1 MSWQNVLALAV
12 FVIVCGIIAYVGDI
26 LGRRM
31 GKRRLSLFGLR
42 PRHTAIVMTTITGM
56 LIAIFTIA
64 LMATLSKEVQQL
76 VLRGAEVLQDLHTTQ
91 KAYSRATKEL
101 SAQKRIVE
109 LARSQAKSA
118 VQQRNRLAA
127 ELDVID
133 RSLAKLTADLR
144 RNEAA
149 LRAADRRLSSTK
161 GDLTNANRE
170 IAQRRVLIAR
180 QQVGIKYLLDKRKWI
195 ENEIEPLYKGLRERR
210 IIFRP
215 DEEIARRVIVSAQ
228 TKRKIKNEVLA
239 LLDEADKRARAEGA
253 KIGDKNRAVAILP
266 VQVEVEGRYLEEAQ
280 NIDLVTDKIFS
291 GSGSVVLVIV
301 SVGNAA
307 EGETTLVDFKPYYN
321 RLVYSSGDEVTG
333 TLMDGGAS
341 RGQIFNNVVVFLRN
355 EVRSAAIGKGVIP
368 AFDQEGRPSVGQIA
382 GDQLF
387 DLVDRVKATGKLV
400 QVTARAS
407 REIWSADPLDLS
419 FDVSEP
425 K

>member
-31 GKRRLSLFGLR
+31 GKRRLTLFGLR

-64 LMATLSKEVQQL
+64 IMATLSKEVQQL
-76 VLRGAEVLQDLHTTQ
+76 VLRGAEVLQDLRTTQ
-91 KAYSRATKEL
+91 KAYSRATREL
-101 SAQKRIVE
+101 SAQKRIVQ
-109 LARSQAKSA
+109 LARSQAVSA
-118 VQQRNRLAA
+118 VQERNRLAA

-144 RNEAA
+144 HNEQA
-149 LRAADRRLSSTK
+149 LHTAEKRLSTTK
-161 GDLTNANRE
+161 GDLTAAKLE
-170 IAQRRVLIAR
+170 IAKRRAEITR
-180 QQVGIKYLLDKRKWI
+180 QKAGIKSFRDYRTRIMD
-195 ENEIEPLYKGLRERR
+195 EFAPLYKGLRERR

-215 DEEIARRVIVSAQ
+215 DEEIARKVIVSAQ
-228 TKRKIKNEVLA
+228 TKRKIKNDVLA

-253 KIGDKNRAVAILP
+253 KIGDNNRAVGILP
-266 VQVEVEGRYLEEAQ
+266 YEVGRLLEESV

-291 GSGSVVLVIV
+291 GSGSVVLIVV

-307 EGETTLVDFKPYYN
+307 EGEQTLVDFKPYYN
-321 RLVYSSGDEVTG
+321 RLVYSSGDEVAG
-333 TLMDGGAS
+333 TLLDGGAS

-368 AFDQEGRPSVGQIA
+368 AFDEEGRPSVGQIA

-387 DLVDRVKATGKLV
+387 DLVDRIKATGKLV
-400 QVTARAS
+400 RITARAS
-407 REIWSADPLDLS
+407 REIWSADSLELS

>member
-76 VLRGAEVLQDLHTTQ
+76 VLRGAEVLQDLRTTQ

-109 LARSQAKSA
+109 LARSQAVSA
-118 VQQRNRLAA
+118 VQERNRLAL
-127 ELDVID
+127 ELAVID
-133 RSLAKLTADLR
+133 RSLAKLRADLR

-149 LRAADRRLSSTK
+149 LRAAGRRLSTTK
-161 GDLTNANRE
+161 GDLTTANRE
-170 IAQRRVLIAR
+170 IAQRRVLIDR
-180 QQVGIKYLLDKRKWI
+180 QQRGIKYLLDKRTRI
-195 ENEIEPLYKGLRERR
+195 ENEFEPLYKGLRERR

-215 DEEIARRVIVSAQ
+215 DEEMARRVIVSAQ

-253 KIGDKNRAVAILP
+253 KIGDNNRAVYILP
-266 VQVEVEGRYLEEAQ
+266 YEVGRFLEETE

-291 GSGSVVLVIV
+291 GSGSV
-301 SVGNAA
+301 
-307 EGETTLVDFKPYYN
+307 
-321 RLVYSSGDEVTG
+321 
-333 TLMDGGAS
+333 
-341 RGQIFNNVVVFLRN
+341 
-355 EVRSAAIGKGVIP
+355 
-368 AFDQEGRPSVGQIA
+368 
-382 GDQLF
+382 
-387 DLVDRVKATGKLV
+387 
-400 QVTARAS
+400 
-407 REIWSADPLDLS
+407 
-419 FDVSEP
+419 
-425 K
+425 

>member
-31 GKRRLSLFGLR
+31 GKRRLTLFGLR

-56 LIAIFTIA
+56 LIAVFTIA
-64 LMATLSKEVQQL
+64 IMATLSKEVQQL
-76 VLRGAEVLQDLHTTQ
+76 VLRGAEVLQDLRTTQ
-91 KAYSRATKEL
+91 KAYSKATKEL

-109 LARSQAKSA
+109 LARSQAVSA
-118 VQQRNRLAA
+118 VQERNRLAA
-127 ELDVID
+127 ELAVID
-133 RSLAKLTADLR
+133 RSLAKLTDDLH

-149 LRAADRRLSSTK
+149 LRTAEKRLSTTE
-161 GDLTNANRE
+161 GDLKTANLE
-170 IAQRRVLIAR
+170 IAKRRVLIAR
-180 QQVGIKYLLDKRKWI
+180 QQVGIKYLLDKRTRI
-195 ENEIEPLYKGLRERR
+195 QNEFEPLYKGLRERR

-253 KIGDKNRAVAILP
+253 KIGDNNRAVGIVP
-266 VQVEVEGRYLEEAQ
+266 YEVGRLLEESE
-280 NIDLVTDKIFS
+280 NINLVTDKIFS
-291 GSGSVVLVIV
+291 GSGSVVLIIV
-301 SVGNAA
+301 SLGNAA
-307 EGETTLVDFKPYYN
+307 EGEQTLVDFRPYYN
-321 RLVYSSGDEVTG
+321 RLVYSAGDEVAG
-333 TLMDGGAS
+333 TLIDGGAS
-341 RGQIFNNVVVFLRN
+341 RGQIFNNVVVFLRT

-368 AFDQEGRPSVGQIA
+368 AYDEEGRPSVGQIA

-387 DLVDRVKATGKLV
+387 DLVDRVKSAGKLV